1 MYQTARTKHHLF
13 FISVLMLLCLFLAS
27 CGSDQKTGG
36 NNAIAGT
43 WEMTEIS
50 SGTSQMSAE
59 DYMKSADVE
68 KVPVLKFETDGSVT
82 LDVNGDSGTGTW
94 AEENGNYSITYKT
107 DSEEHTQSVDMDGSM
122 LTIKQNGY
130 TLTYE
135 RQ

>member
-59 DYMKSADVE
+59 DSV
-68 KVPVLKFETDGSVT
+68 KVAT
-82 LDVNGDSGTGTW
+82 
-94 AEENGNYSITYKT
+94 
-107 DSEEHTQSVDMDGSM
+107 
-122 LTIKQNGY
+122 KQCEAIFKKWVGKA
-130 TLTYE
+130 
-135 RQ
+135 